1 MQMAK
6 FTLTP
11 ERRKEI
17 FYAAL
22 DHSEGFRKSCGLTC
36 TDVYGGF
43 EEWLHR
49 SIDDN
54 WLVVA
59 VTRDA
64 AAALIQSGF
73 DMKQVQRAHKMR
85 RLDRYEAMIALP
97 REEQYDFFMAQ
108 DQVTLATR
116 AENHKN
122 GTNHWSEVLPLPESI
137 GRVGGSFRAY
147 FTKPQMAAFVT
158 HFGGI

>member
-1 MQMAK
+1 MASK
-6 FTLTP
+6 TKLTA

-17 FYAAL
+17 FYSAL
-22 DHSEGFRKSCGLTC
+22 DHSEAFRKSCGLTC
-36 TDVYGGF
+36 NDVYGGF

-64 AAALIQSGF
+64 AAALIKSGF
-73 DMKQVQRAHKMR
+73 DMKLVQRAHKMKR
-85 RLDRYEAMIALP
+85 VERYEAMIALP
-97 REEQYDFFMAQ
+97 REQQYDFFMAQ

-122 GTNHWSEVLPLPESI
+122 GTEHWSEVLQLPDSI
-137 GRVGGSFRAY
+137 GRIGGSFRAY
-147 FTKPQMAAFVT
+147 FTAKQRAAFVA
-158 HFGGI
+158 HFGGG

>member
-1 MQMAK
+1 MAK

-11 ERRKEI
+11 DRRKEI

-43 EEWLHR
+43 EDWHHR

-64 AAALIQSGF
+64 ATALIQSGF

-147 FTKPQMAAFVT
+147 FTKPQMAAFVE